1 MRHALIAL
9 LAMGVVLSVAG
20 LATAAAPPE
29 KAEAEKAPAD
39 GEKTEK
45 TDDDTKPVGK
55 VVRGLHLDLDDIKD
69 LRDAEIELPDI
80 KDADE
85 DPDLTVEEIVEQLRK
100 QAEGKAAGDEAE
112 LGEEDEEEINPVEVV
127 KDIIDGMDD
136 SAERLGQKVDPGTET
151 QGVQK
156 KVDDD
161 LSKLIRYV
169 KQKQQQQQQSQG
181 KGKGKQSKKDSQRS
195 KGGRKQGR
203 RPGQGRGKPK
213 TSRAQQP
220 AQDEQA
226 TKGQAQQAELD
237 AVSKMAVERWGDLL
251 QNAPRETLQ
260 AIPDMFL
267 EKYRGLLGRYF
278 YALAQQQAA
287 AREDN
292 Q

>member
-1 MRHALIAL
+1 MRHALTAL
-9 LAMGVVLSVAG
+9 LAMAVVLSAIG
-20 LATAAAPPE
+20 PTLLAAPPE

-39 GEKTEK
+39 NAEKSDNEF
-45 TDDDTKPVGK
+45 
-55 VVRGLHLDLDDIKD
+55 HLDFGDIKD

-80 KDADE
+80 KAPDE

-100 QAEGKAAGDEAE
+100 QAEGDATGDEAE
-112 LGEEDEEEINPVEVV
+112 PGDEDDEPEINPVEVV

-136 SAERLGQKVDPGTET
+136 SAERLAQKVDPGTET

-169 KQKQQQQQQSQG
+169 KQKQQQQQQQQQ
-181 KGKGKQSKKDSQRS
+181 GKGKQSESDSQRS
-195 KGGRKQGR
+195 KGGGRKQGK

-237 AVSKMAVERWGDLL
+237 AVSKMAAERWGDLL
-251 QNAPRETLQ
+251 KNAPRETLQ

-287 AREDN
+287 AREDSE
-292 Q
+292 